1 MNPPEKRHA
10 ATAEGATVTALSPAG
25 TATALLPLPA
35 EQGPFRWS
43 TRLIADR
50 GAGANARLRA
60 RPRLTVC
67 GWPGNV
73 DAAARVIGHLADN
86 AARHG
91 QPFHDGKIAV
101 RLIAHPGTSELL
113 IEVDDARPDFPNFE
127 QVANQG
133 REPEPEPGAA
143 ARGLWWAA
151 HYRGTI
157 SSDVKRDDDGADA
170 GKTVQVILPATWD
183 GSA

>member
-10 ATAEGATVTALSPAG
+10 ATAEGASVTALSPAG

-35 EQGPFRWS
+35 EPGPFRWS
-43 TRLIADR
+43 ARLIADR

-86 AARHG
+86 AAWHG
-91 QPFHDGKIAV
+91 RPFQDGKIVV

-113 IEVDDARPDFPNFE
+113 IEVDDARPDFPDFE
-127 QVANQG
+127 QVANQSHET
-133 REPEPEPGAA
+133 RPAPT
-143 ARGLWWAA
+143 GLSWAA
-151 HYRGTI
+151 HYRGTV
-157 SSDVKRDDDGADA
+157 SWDVKRDDDGANV